1 MNDAA
6 APSPKAPW
14 FDHSFLICDR
24 SGRVFWRNVGTCER
38 LRSCPSRVHFR
49 RVLCAPSAVALMAE
63 VANSN
68 PGFETP
74 AASVSKNLAGI
85 GWTLAASYYRI
96 QSRLRWM
103 EGRFRQ
109 DGRNTGTALSRD
121 LEELRVRLARQLHS
135 GAGQPLAATKFSVEV
150 IHNTVPQLPPSSRSR
165 LERVA
170 LPAQEA
176 LSDLR
181 SMKLWEKTG
190 IQQSFE
196 ACFDVARLSTEP
208 PEEIKIAICRAA
220 QEAFSNVIRHS
231 RASRVSIALR
241 ERGRSLKLSVTD
253 SGHGFD
259 PKQILG
265 RRPQAGTGIGLSAK
279 RTQVLAMDAEL
290 LLESTGNGTRP
301 QIMRRNM
308 NATGD

>member
-6 APSPKAPW
+6 AHSPKAPC
-14 FDHSFLICDR
+14 FGHSFLICDR
-24 SGRVFWRNVGTCER
+24 SGRVFWRNGGTRER
-38 LRSCPSRVHFR
+38 LRSCRSRVHFR

-96 QSRLRWM
+96 QSRLRCI

-109 DGRNTGTALSRD
+109 DGRNAGAALSRQR
-121 LEELRVRLARQLHS
+121 EELRARLARQLHS
-135 GAGQPLAATKFSVEV
+135 GAGQPLAAIKLNVEV
-150 IHNTVPQLPPSSRSR
+150 IHNTAPQLPPSTRSR
-165 LERVA
+165 LERIA
-170 LPAQEA
+170 LLAQEV
-176 LSDLR
+176 LSELR

-196 ACFDVARLSTEP
+196 TCFDVARLSTEP
-208 PEEIKIAICRAA
+208 PEEIKIVICRAA

-241 ERGRSLKLSVTD
+241 ERGRSLSVAD
-253 SGHGFD
+253 NGHGFD

-265 RRPQAGTGIGLSAK
+265 RRPRAGAGIGLSAK
-279 RTQVLAMDAEL
+279 RTQVLAMEGEF
-290 LLESTGNGTRP
+290 LLESTGTGTRP

-308 NATGD
+308 NATGN